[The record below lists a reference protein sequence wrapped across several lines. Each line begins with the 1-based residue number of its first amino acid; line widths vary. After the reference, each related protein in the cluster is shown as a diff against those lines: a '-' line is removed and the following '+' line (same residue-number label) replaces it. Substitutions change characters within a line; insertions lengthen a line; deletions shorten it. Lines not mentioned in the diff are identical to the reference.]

1 MPIYEYGCDLCRCM
15 WEEVQKFSDPVLTE
29 CKGCGKEGGVRK
41 LFSGKIA
48 FHLKGGGWYKYGY
61 SSEDQTLTDAQR
73 KVNEL
78 KTNPKKEKQLYE
90 DAFEGNVPKEE
101 DGTKIT
107 DSYHGDEFTA
117 EQLHNYHKEGIEK
130 SLNAPEH
137 EPLSRIQE
145 EIGIREQ
152 EAHKN
157 KQWDKLAGISREY
170 DAQRAEL
177 NTQTTLENNNSVDW
191 RLETAAKDKEKKVE
205 NIARKDTVAKPTII
219 KK

>member
-48 FHLKGGGWYKYGY
+48 FHLKGGGWYKDGY

-101 DGTKIT
+101 DV
-107 DSYHGDEFTA
+107 SEDEILINQNFIRDPALTIND
-117 EQLHNYHKEGIEK
+117 LIKE
-130 SLNAPEH
+130 A
-137 EPLSRIQE
+137 
-145 EIGIREQ
+145 IG
-152 EAHKN
+152 
-157 KQWDKLAGISREY
+157 KLG
-170 DAQRAEL
+170 
-177 NTQTTLENNNSVDW
+177 
-191 RLETAAKDKEKKVE
+191 E
-205 NIARKDTVAKPTII
+205 NIQIRRIARFSLGE
-219 KK
+219 